1 MIKTLD
7 LGSESYRRAWRLQ
20 RVLRDNLISEKSASD
35 EDALEWII
43 TVEHKPVYTLGRHAK
58 RENILYQPANV
69 EFVDI
74 ERGGDI
80 TYHGPGQLVVYFII
94 DLDRHGLGVKAFV
107 ELMERSVMHLLRDYG
122 ISSHIDENAP
132 GVWLGSPD
140 DIENP
145 LRKICALG
153 LQCRKA
159 VTMHGLAL
167 NVNTDLRA
175 FTAINPCGF
184 TDRGVTSM
192 EKEMGRKIVLHEV
205 AKKIS
210 EIFISELEK
219 TKIEC

>member
-7 LGSESYRRAWRLQ
+7 LGSESYRRSWRLQ
-20 RVLRDNLISEKSASD
+20 HVLRDNLISEKSASD

-43 TVEHKPVYTLGRHAK
+43 TVEHTPVYTLGRHAN
-58 RENILYQPANV
+58 RENILFQPANV

-107 ELMERSVMHLLRDYG
+107 ELMERSVIHLLREYG
-122 ISSHIDENAP
+122 IASHIDESAP

-140 DIENP
+140 DPENP

-153 LQCRKA
+153 LQCRKG

-184 TDRGVTSM
+184 TDRGVTSI
-192 EKEMGRKIVLHEV
+192 EKETGRKIGLQEV

-219 TKIEC
+219 NKIEC